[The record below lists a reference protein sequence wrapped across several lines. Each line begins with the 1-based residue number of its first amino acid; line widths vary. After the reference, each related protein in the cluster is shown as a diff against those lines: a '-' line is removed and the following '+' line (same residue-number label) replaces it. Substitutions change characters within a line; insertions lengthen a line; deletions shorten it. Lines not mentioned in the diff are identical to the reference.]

1 MPWREFTILLTMA
14 IGFVALASAGAES
27 PVGRFSRMKPDVYS
41 SLERFIAALLAR
53 LGTLVVP
60 FVLALLAIFILA
72 WQMVHFDSPR
82 GTAVAIRVWEQ
93 PAQQPEPSMEAVWSA
108 VQASPTV
115 STFSTQ
121 LSTRA
126 FWFALDGSSDN
137 ANSPTL
143 VDFPSR
149 HAMSLTCWNHASGL
163 KLGYADRV
171 TTEGQLVAQRAGFNL
186 LSVSATDM
194 PALLCR
200 GTYRGPAK
208 ISASLWNAST
218 MARAQVEYQ
227 QVGTLIEAGIGVLA
241 ISMLITAIV
250 NRSWLYW
257 AFVAWLLLNMRMA
270 AISAGTDFNLFGYTL
285 SPTGLVESRKW
296 TVCTYFSMTIALFSM
311 LFKQELFEI
320 KARIPL
326 LFTQL
331 AAISLPIVCVFLSFE
346 QMLPTLWLSTTL
358 GSVVLIRY
366 LYMILRR
373 AHSRVAIWYS
383 ASIIMTLAG
392 SFNEVVAAS
401 TGGSF
406 VTMGLNSVTAAIASA
421 LLVSAAVAE
430 SMRAD
435 RREKLEAQQTLK
447 AAYEDSPIGLFSL
460 GNTEVILKTNP
471 AFQHM
476 VQSLRIERPTHISQ
490 IFDARVA
497 ADLMSLGGTKSRAI
511 ELHTKVHDANKNTDR
526 WFAIKASTVDG
537 TTIEGTLQD
546 ITERFVATERLE
558 YLANHDPLTDCL
570 NLRGIARTL
579 GRLARP
585 PSALAYFDLD
595 RFKLINDLYGH
606 AAGDKVLKR
615 VSERM
620 RSALGPKDLLS
631 RVGGDEFVIAFYD
644 ATVAQ
649 ATVCCETIVHL
660 IAAQPYQV
668 GRQRFTLNIS
678 AGLVG
683 TARFEDAPLKEI
695 ISAADT
701 LCRLAKKR
709 TTQRL
714 VVMESDDSFF
724 LHHKQELEVI
734 TCLERGVVPEGLF
747 LVMQPE
753 ISLTQPFDSL
763 NFEILLRMRKADGGI
778 IPAGIII
785 EAAEMHG
792 KTAIIDRWVISRAI
806 EWLETH
812 AKTLCNTRFVSI
824 NISGGSL
831 NDEAFTDELF
841 DTLAK
846 HPSILSLICIE
857 ITESVALT
865 DIRNVQR
872 FIDRVRSL
880 GAKVAIDDFG
890 AGYSSFGYLRNLSV
904 DALKLD
910 GSLVKDAPR
919 STAGLAIIQA
929 IGGLVSSLGMKSIGE
944 YAEDLVTIKALSD
957 AGIDYAQ
964 GYGISKPVMPERILS
979 AKSSA
984 DFVEDPATL
993 EFLAGL
999 QSTADNTMSL
1009 FGSFQ
1014 TDAMH

>member
-1 MPWREFTILLTMA
+1 
-14 IGFVALASAGAES
+14 
-27 PVGRFSRMKPDVYS
+27 MKSDIYL
-41 SLERFIAALLAR
+41 SLEKLVATLLGR
-53 LGTLVVP
+53 LGTRVVP
-60 FVLALLAIFILA
+60 TVLVFLAVFTLG
-72 WQMVHFDSPR
+72 WQMKQFNSPR
-82 GTAVAIRVWEQ
+82 GTTVSVRVWEQ
-93 PAQQPEPSMEAVWSA
+93 PEQQPEPSMETIWNA
-108 VQASPTV
+108 VQASPAAPV
-115 STFSTQ
+115 VGTQ
-121 LSTRA
+121 LSTSA
-126 FWFALDGSSDN
+126 FWFALDTSTITT
-137 ANSPTL
+137 ASPML

-149 HAMSLTCWNHASGL
+149 HAMSLACWDQATGKSLGL
-163 KLGYADRV
+163 ADRV
-171 TTEGQLVAQRAGFNL
+171 TTIGQLVAQRAGFNL
-186 LSVSATDM
+186 LPIAVADM
-194 PALLCR
+194 PNLLCR

-208 ISASLWNAST
+208 ISASLWDVEPMAS
-218 MARAQVEYQ
+218 AQGLHEQ
-227 QVGTLIEAGIGVLA
+227 AGTLIEAGIGVLA
-241 ISMLITAIV
+241 ISMLVTAIV

-270 AISAGTDFNLFGYTL
+270 ALSAGTDFHLFGYAL
-285 SPTGLVESRKW
+285 SPTWLVESRKW
-296 TVCTYFSMTIALFSM
+296 TVCAYFSMTAALFSL
-311 LFKQELFEI
+311 LFKDELAEI

-326 LFTQL
+326 FAAQL
-331 AAISLPIVCVFLSFE
+331 AAIVLPVVCLLLSFE
-346 QMLPTLWLSTTL
+346 QMLPILWLSTAM
-358 GSVVLIRY
+358 GAVVLFLY
-366 LYMILRR
+366 LCKILWR
-373 AHSRVAIWYS
+373 AHSRVAVWYS
-383 ASIIMTLAG
+383 ASIIITLVA
-392 SFNEVVAAS
+392 SFNEVIAAS
-401 TGGSF
+401 TGEAF
-406 VTMGLNSVTAAIASA
+406 LATGLNSVTAAIVSA

-430 SMRAD
+430 HMRTD
-435 RREKLEAQQTLK
+435 RQEKLAAQQTLK

-460 GNTEVILKTNP
+460 GRTEVILRANP

-476 VQSLRIERPTHISQ
+476 MQSVSDALPTRISQ
-490 IFDARVA
+490 VFDARVT
-497 ADLMSLGGTKSRAI
+497 ADLMSLGGTKSRAV
-511 ELHTKVHDANKNTDR
+511 ELQTKVHDAQKNADR

-620 RSALGPKDLLS
+620 KSALGPKDMLS

-649 ATVCCETIVHL
+649 ATVCCEAIVHL

-668 GRQRFTLNIS
+668 ERQRFTLNVS

-701 LCRLAKKR
+701 LCRLAKTR

-734 TCLERGVVPEGLF
+734 TCLERGEVPEGLF

-753 ISLTQPFDSL
+753 ISLTKPFDSL
-763 NFEILLRMRKADGGI
+763 NFEVLLRMRKSDGSI

-792 KTAIIDRWVISRAI
+792 KTAIVDRWVFSTAVA
-806 EWLETH
+806 WLETH
-812 AKTLCNTRFVSI
+812 AHSLVNTRFVSI
-824 NISGGSL
+824 NVSGGSL

-841 DTLAK
+841 EMLAQ
-846 HPSILSLICIE
+846 HPTILSLICIE

-890 AGYSSFGYLRNLSV
+890 AGYSSFGYLKNLSV

-944 YAEDLVTIKALSD
+944 YAENLAIIKALSD

-964 GYGISKPVMPERILS
+964 GYGISKPVMPERIL
-979 AKSSA
+979 ATRSSA
-984 DFVEDPATL
+984 DFVEDPAIL
-993 EFLAGL
+993 EFLVRL
-999 QSTADNTMSL
+999 QSTTDNTMPL
-1009 FGSFQ
+1009 FGNLQ

>member
-1 MPWREFTILLTMA
+1 MNPDFFASLEKIIAAVLSKLGA
-14 IGFVALASAGAES
+14 LVLPAVLVALA
-27 PVGRFSRMKPDVYS
+27 V
-41 SLERFIAALLAR
+41 IT
-53 LGTLVVP
+53 LG
-60 FVLALLAIFILA
+60 
-72 WQMVHFDSPR
+72 WQMAHFDSAR
-82 GTAVAIRVWEQ
+82 GFAIPIKVWEQ
-93 PAQQPEPSMEAVWSA
+93 SNREATPSLDTVWNEVRSTP
-108 VQASPTV
+108 STV
-115 STFSTQ
+115 AFDTR
-121 LSTRA
+121 LSTNF
-126 FWFALDGSSDN
+126 FWFSLDSSVKGMHT
-137 ANSPTL
+137 PML

-149 HAMSLTCWNHASGL
+149 HAMSMTCWDHSTGVE
-163 KLGYADRV
+163 LGSADRIA
-171 TTEGQLVAQRAGFNL
+171 TKGQLVPGQAGFSL
-186 LSVSATDM
+186 VSVTAFDR
-194 PALLCR
+194 PNLLCR
-200 GTYRGPAK
+200 GAYRGPAK
-208 ISASLWNAST
+208 ISANLWESGEMVA
-218 MARAQVEYQ
+218 AQDKHRQ
-227 QVGTLIEAGIGVLA
+227 TGTLIEAGIGVLA

-270 AISAGTDFNLFGYTL
+270 ALSAGTDFHLFGYTL
-285 SPTGLVESRKW
+285 SPTALIESRKW
-296 TVCTYFSMTIALFSM
+296 TVCAYFSMTAALFSL
-311 LFKQELFEI
+311 LFKDELAEI
-320 KARIPL
+320 RARIPL
-326 LFTQL
+326 ALAQL
-331 AAISLPIVCVFLSFE
+331 AAIVLPFACVFLSFE
-346 QMLPTLWLSTTL
+346 KMLPTLWLSTAL
-358 GSVVLIRY
+358 GSVVLFHY
-366 LYMILRR
+366 VYQILSRVR
-373 AHSRVAIWYS
+373 SRVAIWYAS
-383 ASIIMTLAG
+383 SIIITLVA
-392 SFNEVVAAS
+392 SFNEVIAAS
-401 TGGSF
+401 TGETFLSL
-406 VTMGLNSVTAAIASA
+406 GLNSVTAAIASA

-430 SMRAD
+430 HMRAD
-435 RREKLEAQQTLK
+435 RLEKLEAQRTLK
-447 AAYEDSPIGLFSL
+447 AAYEDSPIGLFSVGL
-460 GNTEVILKTNP
+460 KETILKANP
-471 AFQHM
+471 AFQQM
-476 VQSLRIERPTHISQ
+476 VQSLSMHVPSRISQ
-490 IFDARVA
+490 VFDARVT
-497 ADLMSLGGTKSRAI
+497 ADLMSLGGSKSRSI
-511 ELHTKVHDANKNTDR
+511 ELQTRVHDSQKNTDR

-537 TTIEGTLQD
+537 AIIECTLQD

-570 NLRGIARTL
+570 NLRGISRTL

-620 RSALGPKDLLS
+620 KSAIGPKDMLS
-631 RVGGDEFVIAFYD
+631 RVGGDEFVIAFHD
-644 ATVAQ
+644 STVAQ
-649 ATVCCETIVHL
+649 ATVCCEAIVHL

-668 GRQRFTLNIS
+668 GRQRFTLNVS

-683 TARFEDAPLKEI
+683 TARFENAPLKEI

-734 TCLERGVVPEGLF
+734 TYLERGEVPDGLF

-763 NFEILLRMRKADGGI
+763 NFEILLRMRKSDGGV

-792 KTAIIDRWVISRAI
+792 KTAIIDRWVISTAI
-806 EWLETH
+806 EWLEINAGALT
-812 AKTLCNTRFVSI
+812 NTRFVSI
-824 NISGGSL
+824 NVSGGSL

-841 DTLAK
+841 EMLAK
-846 HPSILSLICIE
+846 HPTVLPLICIE

-890 AGYSSFGYLRNLSV
+890 AGYSSFGYLKSLSV

-910 GSLVKDAPR
+910 GSLVKDATR
-919 STAGLAIIQA
+919 STPGLAIIEA

-944 YAEDLVTIKALSD
+944 YAEDLATIKALSN

-964 GYGISKPVMPERILS
+964 GYAISKPVMPERILS
-979 AKSSA
+979 AQSSA
-984 DFVEDPATL
+984 DFIEDPDIL
-993 EFLAGL
+993 EFMTGL
-999 QSTADNTMSL
+999 QSKSSSTMSL
-1009 FGSFQ
+1009 F
-1014 TDAMH
+1014 DDIKPEAMH

>member
-1 MPWREFTILLTMA
+1 MNPVFFASFEKVVTTLLGRLGTCVFPA
-14 IGFVALASAGAES
+14 VLVALAA
-27 PVGRFSRMKPDVYS
+27 VT
-41 SLERFIAALLAR
+41 
-53 LGTLVVP
+53 LG
-60 FVLALLAIFILA
+60 
-72 WQMVHFDSPR
+72 WQMTHLQPAR
-82 GTAVAIRVWEQ
+82 GLDIPLKVWEQ
-93 PAQQPEPSMEAVWSA
+93 PHPQPAPPMADIWNTL
-108 VQASPTV
+108 QASPTV
-115 STFSTQ
+115 TTLDTR
-121 LSTRA
+121 LSTNF
-126 FWFALDGSSDN
+126 FWFSLADPGRNTSASML
-137 ANSPTL
+137 A
-143 VDFPSR
+143 DFPSR
-149 HAMSLTCWNHASGL
+149 HAMSLTCWDHRTGAELGSANRATTQGL
-163 KLGYADRV
+163 
-171 TTEGQLVAQRAGFNL
+171 LVPARAGFNL
-186 LSVSATDM
+186 QPVAAMDWSN
-194 PALLCR
+194 LLCR
-200 GTYRGPAK
+200 GAYRGPAK
-208 ISASLWNAST
+208 ISAALWKSED
-218 MARAQVEYQ
+218 MAVAQDKYQ
-227 QVGTLIEAGIGVLA
+227 QTGTLIEAAIGLLA
-241 ISMLITAIV
+241 VSMLITAVV
-250 NRSWLYW
+250 NRSALYW

-270 AISAGTDFNLFGYTL
+270 ALSAGTDFHLFDYTL
-285 SPTGLVESRKW
+285 SPTWLVESRKW
-296 TVCTYFSMTIALFSM
+296 TVCAYFSMTAALFSL
-311 LFKQELFEI
+311 LFKDELAEI
-320 KARIPL
+320 KAGIPL
-326 LFTQL
+326 FVAQL
-331 AAISLPIVCVFLSFE
+331 VAIVLPVVCLFLSFE

-358 GSVVLIRY
+358 GSIVLIRY
-366 LYMILRR
+366 LYQILRR

-383 ASIIMTLAG
+383 ASIVITLAG

-401 TGGSF
+401 IGGSF
-406 VTMGLNSVTAAIASA
+406 VTTGLNSVTAAIAST

-460 GNTEVILKTNP
+460 GNTEAILKTNP
-471 AFQHM
+471 AFQTR
-476 VQSLRIERPTHISQ
+476 VQSLRVERPTHISQ
-490 IFDARVA
+490 IFDARVTT
-497 ADLMSLGGTKSRAI
+497 DLMSLGGTKSRAI
-511 ELHTKVHDANKNTDR
+511 ELQTKVHDAQKNTDR

-620 RSALGPKDLLS
+620 KSSLGPKDLLS
-631 RVGGDEFVIAFYD
+631 RVGGDEFVVAFYD

-649 ATVCCETIVHL
+649 ATVCCEAIVHL

-734 TCLERGVVPEGLF
+734 TCLERGEVPGGLF

-753 ISLTQPFDSL
+753 LSLTQPFDSL

-792 KTAIIDRWVISRAI
+792 KTAIIDRWVISTAI

-812 AKTLCNTRFVSI
+812 AKTLSNTRFVSI
-824 NISGGSL
+824 NVSGGSL

-841 DTLAK
+841 EMLAK
-846 HPSILSLICIE
+846 HPAILSLICIE

-890 AGYSSFGYLRNLSV
+890 AGYSSFGYLKNLSV

-910 GSLVKDAPR
+910 GSLVKDAPH

-944 YAEDLVTIKALSD
+944 YAENLATIKALSD

-984 DFVEDPATL
+984 DFVDDPAIL

-999 QSTADNTMSL
+999 QATADNTMSL